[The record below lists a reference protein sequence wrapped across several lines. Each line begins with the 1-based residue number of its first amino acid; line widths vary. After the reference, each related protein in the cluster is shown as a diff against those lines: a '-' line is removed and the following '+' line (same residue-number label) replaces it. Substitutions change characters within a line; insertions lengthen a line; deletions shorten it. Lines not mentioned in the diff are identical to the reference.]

1 MAIILA
7 HLRVWLLAVSQFAL
21 DTIRPRTR
29 AHYWKKMA
37 SKIQE
42 RIYLEWFLKQESITF
57 TNIQEHENPDFL
69 IQIGSRVT
77 GVEITNLY
85 LESSP
90 GKKGSKIKAVESAR
104 TKWLLALAVS
114 YYKQHSTPI
123 RLNLWTNSPLSEE
136 LSGEILSALGA
147 SSQLP
152 LFKRVRIDIKL
163 PPGSRCVADVTRLPA
178 KFSAYSRWTFLNDHI
193 SFVGDIT
200 REHILHALNKKSRRV
215 ADYLRCCDRVWLLL
229 VADSSW
235 NSGSFQIP
243 NQLPIVVPSG
253 FVKIWLL
260 DYSETVHLIS

>member
-1 MAIILA
+1 
-7 HLRVWLLAVSQFAL
+7 
-21 DTIRPRTR
+21 
-29 AHYWKKMA
+29 MA

-114 YYKQHSTPI
+114 YYQQHSTPI
-123 RLNLWTNSPLSEE
+123 RLNLWTNSPLCEE

-163 PPGSRCVADVTRLPA
+163 PPGSRCVANVTRLPA

-253 FVKIWLL
+253 FEKVWLL